1 MLFALEEKKFMDK
14 KSNSRQFFKQHVEK
28 QKIINSFLQLV
39 GSRVLLLVHTLYTV
53 WSSACASLYVTCAH
67 LFPVLYVL
75 VFAVCKAVGS
85 IWYTFVIAND

>member
-1 MLFALEEKKFMDK
+1 MDK

-39 GSRVLLLVHTLYTV
+39 GSRVLVLVHTLYPQMC
-53 WSSACASLYVTCAH
+53 SACFSFYVTSAH
-67 LFPVLYVL
+67 SFPVLYVL
-75 VFAVCKAVGS
+75 VFAVCKTVGS

>member
-1 MLFALEEKKFMDK
+1 MLFASEEKKFMDK

-39 GSRVLLLVHTLYTV
+39 GSRVLVLVHTLD
-53 WSSACASLYVTCAH
+53 ARCASLCVTSAH